1 MLEPES
7 TLKTLSPHLIL
18 LMRKEG
24 EEVDSGENETTQV
37 AI

>member
-1 MLEPES
+1 MLETES

-18 LMRKEG
+18 LMWKEG
-24 EEVDSGENETTQV
+24 EEVDSGENKTTQV